1 MVNSQT
7 LKIQPLPLHLAF
19 YLLFLLF
26 FFCPKLWA
34 SQDAMVITDRAMI
47 YSDRDMTSPIGYV
60 KRGKKLV
67 VGEIPRNKAQVYP
80 IVVSG
85 KVAYI
90 RVLDVTTEKESMD
103 STRLVAERFQK
114 NTDKIY
120 KSKFVLGY
128 FAFSSQANLNAENTT
143 DLLDKDA
150 LLWHG
155 LSIKGEVL
163 LKDSFDFQVIA
174 NFMATSEGQEKYRV
188 IEFGLGAAYRLIDSR
203 KFILRLE
210 GQGYGIPFSSYEIG
224 SDFRLTSYGYT
235 VGGGLNMTYLF
246 DRHWGFEAS
255 GGVYYTKL
263 LGYDTPA
270 PYEDVSPS
278 FVGNR
283 FGLGVNYTY

>member
-1 MVNSQT
+1 MVKSQT
-7 LKIQPLPLHLAF
+7 LKIQRLPLYLAF

-34 SQDAMVITDRAMI
+34 SQDAMVVADRAII
-47 YSDRDMTSPIGYV
+47 YSDREMTSPVGYV
-60 KRGKKLV
+60 SRGKKLV

-114 NTDKIY
+114 NTDKVY

-128 FAFSSQANLNAENTT
+128 YAFSSQVSLNNENST
-143 DLLDKDA
+143 DLLDGDA
-150 LLWHG
+150 VLWHG
-155 LSIKGEVL
+155 ISLKGEVL
-163 LKDSFDFQVIA
+163 VKESFDFQVIT
-174 NFMATSEGQEKYRV
+174 NFMAMSEGQEKFRV
-188 IEFGLGAAYRLIDSR
+188 LEFGLGAAYRLVDRR
-203 KFILRLE
+203 KFLLRIE
-210 GQGYGIPFSSYEIG
+210 AQGLGVPFSSYEVG

-246 DRHWGFEAS
+246 DQHWGFEAF
-255 GGVYYTKL
+255 GGLYYTKL
-263 LGYDTPA
+263 LGYDTPE
-270 PYEDVSPS
+270 PYKDVSPS
-278 FVGNR
+278 FAGNR